1 MKFVFIYLI
10 FSFSLFLANI
20 ASSQESGVKEI
31 IKRQQVKIQ
40 LIENNLKSLIGK
52 LESKTQSSSQD
63 KSIINKLNDIETKLG
78 KITSQF
84 KNLSEFAYALEF
96 KINRIE
102 TNLNLSPALKSYK
115 NKSPKILM
123 HCFTGSYLFAKKL
136 LDLNAFFSA
145 SGIITFKNSKDLQET
160 FSKIPLEKLLIE
172 TDSPYLAPIPMRG
185 KKNEP
190 SYVRFI
196 AEKLSSIKKID
207 LKSIKLITTEN
218 FNNLFFRNVS

>member
-52 LESKTQSSSQD
+52 LESKTQTSSQD

-96 KINRIE
+96 KISRIE

-115 NKSPKILM
+115 N
-123 HCFTGSYLFAKKL
+123 
-136 LDLNAFFSA
+136 
-145 SGIITFKNSKDLQET
+145 
-160 FSKIPLEKLLIE
+160 
-172 TDSPYLAPIPMRG
+172 
-185 KKNEP
+185 
-190 SYVRFI
+190 
-196 AEKLSSIKKID
+196 
-207 LKSIKLITTEN
+207 
-218 FNNLFFRNVS
+218 NNK